1 MVTQTQDGVSYM
13 TEKSN
18 RWSQLMSNLEA
29 VVYSAIVMKD
39 YKEMTEEQYQHFNNT
54 IAQLEDRARD
64 LR

>member
-1 MVTQTQDGVSYM
+1 M

-18 RWSQLMSNLEA
+18 RWSQLMSNLES
-29 VVYSAIVMKD
+29 VVYAAIVMKD
-39 YKEMTEEQYQHFNNT
+39 YKEMSEEQYQHFNNT